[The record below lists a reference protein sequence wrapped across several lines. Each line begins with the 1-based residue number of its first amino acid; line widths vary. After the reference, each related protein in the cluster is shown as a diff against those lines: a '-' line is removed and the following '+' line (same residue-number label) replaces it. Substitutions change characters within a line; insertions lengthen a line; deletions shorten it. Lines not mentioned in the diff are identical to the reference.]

1 MSFNMSKNQL
11 ENSQALPAKPSRAGQ
26 CAKYGAHIVL
36 KDEKGATY
44 KTSAVV
50 LDSKHLATYA
60 HNDHA
65 GYQKGDIIEVRISV
79 NI

>member
-1 MSFNMSKNQL
+1 MNRTTSGETTSRDV
-11 ENSQALPAKPSRAGQ
+11 SRAGQ

-36 KDEKGATY
+36 KDEKGAMY